1 MLPRIS
7 IRLVALTLVST
18 WDLLVCSTL
27 VRAERPS
34 APQLLP
40 SDTVAYVRIN
50 DVQDMVEKFQETS
63 IGRLTNDDQILPLL
77 RGLYGSAAEA
87 FSRVEDRVG
96 NSLDELLTIPQGEM
110 SIAMVAPD
118 DRDIGVVVIMDV
130 DGEDGKARE
139 LMQTLETEFLGQG
152 RRTTEEVGEVEITI
166 FTGLGDDN
174 GTAAYFFRE
183 DSMLLSSDV
192 QILRDMLSVWDGE
205 AEDVRTLADNRKF
218 TTIIKKSAGS
228 KGERPQLTWYVDPV
242 DIFRKS
248 NRDNVSSQVA
258 LALLEP
264 FGVTGFKAVGGSMIF
279 APEEFDSIQHMH
291 VMMSSPR
298 RGVLDMVAMES
309 GDTTPEPW
317 VPNDVA
323 TYMTMNW
330 DFGRTMK
337 ALTNLYDRSRG
348 DGAMETEAGNFF
360 EERFGMDFQ
369 EDVVDQLA
377 GRVTYLA
384 KVEKPGTVNSQSQL
398 VAVKLNDAE
407 AFEDVLAGVAD
418 KFSERMTA
426 EKLNRSTYYRMRFGR
441 REPGAL
447 EASQDV
453 LRQAIPCTMVVGDYL
468 ILSDS
473 VELLKDIVRTKR
485 AGKNSL
491 ADDLEFKLIRSKL
504 GMQPGGDKPGMIM
517 FQRPEESFR
526 SLYEMATSDGIR
538 QGLSQQA
545 EGNDFMRAIND
556 ALTENPLPPFSEI
569 AKYLAPSGGLFTM
582 DETGLHY
589 TGFALRRE

>member
-1 MLPRIS
+1 VSPRFS
-7 IRLVALTLVST
+7 TRLFAVTLVSA
-18 WDLLVCSTL
+18 LVWFA
-27 VRAERPS
+27 VAAPIRAERPG

-50 DVQDMVEKFQETS
+50 NVQEMVEKFQETS
-63 IGRLTNDDQILPLL
+63 IGRLANDDQIAPLL
-77 RGLYGSAAEA
+77 GDLYGSAVDA
-87 FSRVEDRVG
+87 FARVEDQVG
-96 NSLDELLTIPQGEM
+96 SSLDDLLAIPQGEM
-110 SIAMVAPD
+110 SMAMVAPD
-118 DRDIGVVVIMDV
+118 DRDIGVVIIMDV

-139 LMQTLETEFLGQG
+139 LMETLEREFLGEG
-152 RRTTEEVGEVEITI
+152 RRTTEEVGEVTITI
-166 FTGLGDDN
+166 FSGLGDDN

-183 DSMLLSSDV
+183 DSMLMSSDV
-192 QILRDMLSVWDGE
+192 QILRDILSVWDGN
-205 AEDVRTLADNRKF
+205 AGDVRTLADNRKF
-218 TTIIKKSAGS
+218 TTIIKKSAGT

-264 FGVTGFKAVGGSMIF
+264 FGVTGFKAIGGSMIF
-279 APEEFDSIQHMH
+279 APEEFDTIQHMH

-298 RGVLDMVAMES
+298 RGVLDMVAIEA

-330 DFGRTMK
+330 DFKRTMK

-348 DGAMETEAGNFF
+348 EGAMETDAGNFF
-360 EERFGMDFQ
+360 EDQLGIDFQ

-377 GRVTYLA
+377 GRVTYMA

-398 VAVKLNDAE
+398 LAVKLNDAE
-407 AFEDVLAGVAD
+407 AFEDVLAQVAD
-418 KFSERMTA
+418 RFPERMTA
-426 EKLNRSTYYRMRFGR
+426 DKMNRSTYYRLQFGR
-441 REPGAL
+441 GGEPREINEDLVRRA
-447 EASQDV
+447 A
-453 LRQAIPCTMVVGDYL
+453 PCTMILGDYL
-468 ILSDS
+468 VLSDS
-473 VELLKDIVRTKR
+473 VDLLTDIVRTKR
-485 AGKNSL
+485 AGQNSL
-491 ADDLEFKLIRSKL
+491 AGDLEFKLVRSKL

-526 SLYEMATSDGIR
+526 ALYEMATADGIR
-538 QGLSQQA
+538 DGLSEGA
-545 EGNDFMRAIND
+545 EGNDFLRAIND
-556 ALTENPLPPFSEI
+556 ALSDNPLPPFSEI

-589 TGFALRRE
+589 TGFSLRRD